1 MQASSS
7 DSSTPTSS
15 APSVIPVSVSPW
27 TESDQR
33 RLDGGRRLC
42 LILGI
47 ACVLLMAVPIGHV
60 FDNSGNGY
68 LTFRWPGHVRLNDY
82 GLFSGPEWA
91 GVLWGI
97 VLLPAIG
104 GGLAIVASFRR
115 PFARGALT
123 AAAGAL
129 LMFAGPVMVAPGFG
143 ITLRYYETMPD
154 PGFVEAFLVG
164 PLALNTDVRLLVL
177 MALLVA
183 LAVGGH
189 HAAMRARRHPM
200 VRLPALLPTFLA
212 LPPLLY
218 CAIVSL
224 RAILYPVVPVFGAA
238 PDALDVMLSILNVCG
253 LIALLGVVL
262 TALINAGTASD
273 RVARS
278 GFIFG
283 VVGLPTVGA
292 GLATLAVFVSVR
304 ELEFG
309 PAAAILVALHNV
321 LPFAAGIVL
330 LISGYSRMWLWLVSR
345 TVEAPVRV
353 AEPEGR

>member
-1 MQASSS
+1 MSNA
-7 DSSTPTSS
+7 DNPKP
-15 APSVIPVSVSPW
+15 APSVILAGVSPW

-47 ACVLLMAVPIGHV
+47 ACVLLMAVPIGQV
-60 FDNSGNGY
+60 FDASGQGH

-164 PLALNTDVRLLVL
+164 PLALNTDVRLLMLVVL
-177 MALLVA
+177 LIAIV
-183 LAVGGH
+183 VGGH

-224 RAILYPVVPVFGAA
+224 RAMLYPAGQVVPVFGAA

-283 VVGLPTVGA
+283 VVGLPMVGA
-292 GLATLAVFVSVR
+292 GLTILAVFVLVR

-321 LPFAAGIVL
+321 LPFAAGVVL
-330 LISGYSRMWLWLVSR
+330 LIGGYSRMWLWLVSR
-345 TVEAPVRV
+345 TVEAPVHV
-353 AEPEGR
+353 PEPAG